1 MTAPKIIKKAKL
13 SFIFWLARRL
23 PTCREIAPV
32 ISQSLDRPLSLR
44 ERVTLRLHLFTCS
57 YCVEYLRQLRFLGEA
72 FRACDMD
79 DESAEGGPALSADS
93 RQRMKDAL
101 KQVRP

>member
-1 MTAPKIIKKAKL
+1 MMAPKIIKTAKL

-23 PTCREIAPV
+23 PTCRELAPV

-57 YCVEYLRQLRFLGEA
+57 YCVKYLRQLRFLGEA

-79 DESAEGGPALSADS
+79 DESVPTGPALGADS

-101 KQVRP
+101 EQVRP